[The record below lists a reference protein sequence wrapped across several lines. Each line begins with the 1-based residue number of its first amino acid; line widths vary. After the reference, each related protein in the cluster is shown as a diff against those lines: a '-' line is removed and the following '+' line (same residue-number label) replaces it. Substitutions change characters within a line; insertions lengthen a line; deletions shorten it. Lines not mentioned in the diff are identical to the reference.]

1 MMRPHVFMLASL
13 AALSLPAGGLGSQVI
28 RGHTDHTMCPTPFRP
43 IAGLTFHAGEAWDV
57 TYHTFPYQYGFAQ
70 YSALPDPATSE
81 DGQAIWTNPGA
92 YVECTNTWF
101 YNPNG
106 SVAFV
111 EFRWHVINYRGEV
124 TANSGG
130 CEGNGGNT
138 DPIYMMSYDP
148 YVPVP
153 ADPAGEVSVLAC
165 GGGAG
170 GSSGGGGVT
179 CRWEWMEIEISYDGG
194 QTWQSFWSGSGQMC
208 EQQAT

>member
-1 MMRPHVFMLASL
+1 MRRPHVFIIAIL
-13 AALSLPAGGLGSQVI
+13 AALSLPAAPLGSQVI
-28 RGHTDHTMCPTPFRP
+28 RGPTDHTTCPTPFRP
-43 IAGLTFHAGEAWDV
+43 IAGLTFHAGKAWNV

-81 DGQAIWTNPGA
+81 DGRATWTNPGA
-92 YVECTNTWF
+92 YAECTNTWF

-111 EFRWHVINYRGEV
+111 EFRWHVIDYRGEV
-124 TANSGG
+124 TASSGG
-130 CEGNGGNT
+130 CEGDGGQT

-148 YVPVP
+148 YVPE
-153 ADPAGEVSVLAC
+153 DQAGEVSVLAC
-165 GGGAG
+165 GGGGG

-194 QTWQSFWSGSGQMC
+194 QTWQSFWSGWGQMC